1 LAVAAHALFSDRL
14 VIGWDIAIAEG
25 GPIIIEGNRGPD
37 MDLMQR
43 FMEIG
48 FCHHRFG
55 ELVAWHL
62 RERGYVTGAAG
73 AASGWSMTRMDTQR
87 Q

>member
-1 LAVAAHALFSDRL
+1 
-14 VIGWDIAIAEG
+14 
-25 GPIIIEGNRGPD
+25 

-62 RERGYVTGAAG
+62 RERGYVTGAVG